1 MLPDVGIFIRQ
12 LRSNGFDGIVA
23 GCDGFDDP
31 SLEETV
37 GNPAYLDKVIFAT
50 HGVMGDGGR
59 IDQFIAACKAA
70 GYKVNGIF
78 DALGAD
84 MVQVVYDAAKASG
97 SEDPVVLREAIRA
110 SDGSKTVMSDNL
122 SFKEKL
128 AYPVKTIPV
137 IGFKDGKRVVIVDAV
152 PAFVPYLQVSGCLQR
167 TTRPARRL
175 PSAPDD
181 PPPDA
186 PALLTHR
193 TGMLVVENLVVRYG
207 PITAVRGRLDRGRR
221 RRDGGPPR
229 SRTAPA
235 RPRSSRPSIGLVPS
249 TGRVSFDGRDVSA
262 LSPEERVRSA
272 MTVVPEGRRV
282 FANLTVAENLR
293 LGGFVRRRDS
303 DLDSER
309 DRYLAMFPVLRE
321 RLDQLAGTLSGG
333 EQQMLAIARAM
344 MSKPRLLILD
354 EPSLGLAPRI
364 VARIFEHIVELK
376 KSGITIV
383 LVEQN
388 MMQALAVADRAYV
401 LSTGTIRHAGPAA
414 ELRADPR
421 LADLAIGG
429 H

>member
-1 MLPDVGIFIRQ
+1 
-12 LRSNGFDGIVA
+12 
-23 GCDGFDDP
+23 
-31 SLEETV
+31 
-37 GNPAYLDKVIFAT
+37 
-50 HGVMGDGGR
+50 
-59 IDQFIAACKAA
+59 
-70 GYKVNGIF
+70 
-78 DALGAD
+78 
-84 MVQVVYDAAKASG
+84 
-97 SEDPVVLREAIRA
+97 
-110 SDGSKTVMSDNL
+110 
-122 SFKEKL
+122 
-128 AYPVKTIPV
+128 
-137 IGFKDGKRVVIVDAV
+137 
-152 PAFVPYLQVSGCLQR
+152 
-167 TTRPARRL
+167 
-175 PSAPDD
+175 
-181 PPPDA
+181 
-186 PALLTHR
+186 
-193 TGMLVVENLVVRYG
+193 MLVVENLVVRYG
-207 PITAVRGRLDRGRR
+207 PITAVRGVSIEVGAGETVALL
-221 RRDGGPPR
+221 GPNGAGKT
-229 SRTAPA
+229 SIVSAV
-235 RPRSSRPSIGLVPS
+235 IGLVPS
-249 TGRVSFDGRDVSA
+249 TGKVVFGGRDVSA
-262 LSPEERVRSA
+262 LPPEERVRAA

-293 LGGFVRRRDS
+293 LGGFVRRRDG
-303 DLDSER
+303 DLDQER

-388 MMQALAVADRAYV
+388 MMQALSVADRAYV